1 MPRRVAI
8 LRSDGKKQVL
18 RRNILVFEAVRFLER
33 ALQHVVQRTSHV
45 LLRKTV
51 HSWQPANL
59 ALDFLGERF
68 AADAQARDKR
78 RHHAIGLRHQSR
90 KQMHWLNLLVLVA
103 RGNFLRSLHS
113 LLRFDGHFFK
123 SQHNNLGSGSC

>member
-18 RRNILVFEAVRFLER
+18 RRNVLVLKIVRFLER

-78 RHHAIGLRHQSR
+78 AES
-90 KQMHWLNLLVLVA
+90 LVVV
-103 RGNFLRSLHS
+103 GCV
-113 LLRFDGHFFK
+113 DQG
-123 SQHNNLGSGSC
+123 SQ